1 MRLVLETEPAC
12 NGTKQLRYVGCLSY
26 DTGARTE
33 QMDVWKL
40 VNDLLRLIV
49 VSLYQPIPV

>member
-49 VSLYQPIPV
+49 VSLH